1 MEFQKIGTIILL
13 HICFVSLELKPSKAA
28 QPWIKVGYWRHDRSG
43 ISISDIN
50 SSLFTH
56 LVYCHVGL
64 NYSSYEVSISAYT
77 NEKELVKF
85 VPSVK
90 KTNPSITTL
99 LKIEVY
105 PTEQS
110 SVFLNHSS
118 HRRSFIDSSIKIAR
132 RYGFHGLHF
141 LWESTPSTTD
151 SDMKN
156 VGKLFQEWRVAINNE
171 ARNSSQDKLILTC
184 MLPYLPHMPQDHA
197 SYPVDLIRD
206 NLDWIALFNCDY
218 YDPLKQNFTGPST
231 ALYDPTS
238 EANTD
243 SSIKAWIGRGLPA
256 SKLVLGLCVY
266 GVGWTLVNPLINNI
280 GAPTT
285 GQAALVYY
293 KEVKDFIDTND
304 AQVRYNA
311 TYVFNYCSFGSTW
324 IGFDDAQTIK
334 TKVSFAK
341 EKNLLGYNVWMVS
354 YDDNFEL
361 SRVACISNSPSKST
375 KPHKRRLLLIIL
387 VSIATPTF
395 IVGFLL
401 FLFWMRMHNSKA
413 KITKSAQ
420 DFNSNHSNLRVFSLE
435 EIKLASNGFS
445 IENKLGEGGY
455 GPVYKGVLPNGLEI
469 AVKKLSK
476 SSTQGFEE
484 LKNEID
490 LTARLQ
496 HVNLVKVLGFC
507 IEGDEKLLIYE
518 YMPNKSLDN
527 YLFDPIRRRVLDWR
541 KRINIIEGVTQGLLY
556 LQEYSR
562 LTIIHRDL
570 KPSNI
575 LLDNEMNPKISDFGM
590 ARIFAKDALYANT
603 DRVVGTY
610 GYIPPEYVRQG
621 IYSIKSDV
629 YSFGVLLLQIISGQ
643 RNAQIYGP
651 NEDLSLLDYAYE
663 LWKDGKGM
671 EFMDPVFGDTLSLQK
686 SMRCMQIALL
696 CVQKNAN
703 DRPSMLE
710 VSSMLKNENA
720 AMGIPKKPAF
730 STRNEDH
737 NQESDATPLLNIGSV
752 DKATITEMV
761 AR

>member
-1 MEFQKIGTIILL
+1 MEFQKILTIILV
-13 HICFVSLELKPSKAA
+13 HICFVSFELQPSKAA
-28 QPWIKVGYWRHDRSG
+28 KPWVKVGYWEHDPTG
-43 ISISDIN
+43 IPISDIN
-50 SSLFTH
+50 STLFTH

-64 NYSSYEVSISAYT
+64 NYSSYELSISST
-77 NEKELVKF
+77 NEHDLAKF
-85 VPSVK
+85 APSVK
-90 KTNPSITTL
+90 QTNPSITTL
-99 LKIEVY
+99 LKIMVY
-105 PTEQS
+105 GTGNFSELLYHPS
-110 SVFLNHSS
+110 Y
-118 HRRSFIDSSIKIAR
+118 RRSFIDSSINIAR
-132 RYGFHGLHF
+132 RYGFQGLHF
-141 LWESTPSTTD
+141 LWDLTPSRTD

-156 VGKLFQEWRVAINNE
+156 VGKLFQEWRVAINDE
-171 ARNSSQDKLILTC
+171 ARNSIQDKLILTC
-184 MLPYLPHMPQDHA
+184 MLPYLPHMPQDDA

-206 NLDWIALFNCDY
+206 NFDWITLYNCDY
-218 YDPLKQNFTGPST
+218 HSPLKQNFTGPGT

-238 EANTD
+238 EADTD
-243 SSIKAWIGRGLPA
+243 SSIRAWIGRGLPA
-256 SKLVLGLCVY
+256 SKLVLGLCFY
-266 GVGWTLVNPLINNI
+266 GVVWNLVNPLVNII
-280 GAPTT
+280 GAPCRT
-285 GQAALVYY
+285 GPAIGYITY
-293 KEVKDFIDTND
+293 KEVKDFIHTND
-304 AQVRYNA
+304 AQVIYNA
-311 TYVFNYCSFGSTW
+311 TYVFNYCSVGSTW
-324 IGFDDAQTIK
+324 IGFDDARTIK

-341 EKNLLGYNVWMVS
+341 EKNILGYHAWLVF

-361 SRVACISNSPSKST
+361 SLVSCIKSS
-375 KPHKRRLLLIIL
+375 KPHKRRLFLLIL
-387 VSIATPTF
+387 VSIATLTLML
-395 IVGFLL
+395 G
-401 FLFWMRMHNSKA
+401 FLFWMRMHNSKV
-413 KITKSAQ
+413 KISKSVQ
-420 DFNSNHSNLRVFSLE
+420 DFNSNHSNLRVFTLE

-455 GPVYKGVLPNGLEI
+455 GPVYKGVFPNGLEI

-527 YLFDPIRRRVLDWR
+527 YLFDPIRMSVLDWK
-541 KRINIIEGVTQGLLY
+541 KRVNIIEGVTQGLLY

-575 LLDNEMNPKISDFGM
+575 LLDNEMDPKISDFGM
-590 ARIFAKDALYANT
+590 ARIFAKDALEANT

-621 IYSIKSDV
+621 IYSMKSDV

-651 NEDLSLLDYAYE
+651 CEDLSLLEYVYE
-663 LWKDGKGM
+663 VWKDGKGM
-671 EFMDPVFGDTLSLQK
+671 EFMDPVFDDTLSLRK

-710 VSSMLKNENA
+710 VSSMLKKENA
-720 AMGIPKKPAF
+720 AMGIPKNPAF
-730 STRNEDH
+730 STKNEDH
-737 NQESDATPLLNIGSV
+737 NQESNATLLLNIGSV
-752 DKATITEMV
+752 DNAIITEVV